1 MSVINQIL
9 IEARTFFMHS
19 SLGAMRIN
27 LEAQLPH
34 VELGRQ
40 KQAFE
45 GNAALLNTTMTPAS
59 ENGLNKFGT
68 IMDHIT

>member
-1 MSVINQIL
+1 
-9 IEARTFFMHS
+9 MHS
-19 SLGAMRIN
+19 SLEAMRIN
-27 LEAQLPH
+27 LEAQLPP
-34 VELGRQ
+34 VELGKQ

-45 GNAALLNTTMTPAS
+45 GNSALLNTTMTPAS